1 MDKKEFEEIQ
11 DDKRKQD
18 EIFKQAMIERVR
30 EWVKIADERLKDLGI
45 PLYVNLGNDDPE
57 YLFEVLKESEVIK
70 ITEGEVVDIKDYEM
84 LTYGYVYPT
93 PWNTPRLAAIISHC
107 YYCR

>member
-30 EWVKIADERLKDLGI
+30 EWVKIAD
-45 PLYVNLGNDDPE
+45 
-57 YLFEVLKESEVIK
+57 
-70 ITEGEVVDIKDYEM
+70 
-84 LTYGYVYPT
+84 
-93 PWNTPRLAAIISHC
+93 
-107 YYCR
+107 